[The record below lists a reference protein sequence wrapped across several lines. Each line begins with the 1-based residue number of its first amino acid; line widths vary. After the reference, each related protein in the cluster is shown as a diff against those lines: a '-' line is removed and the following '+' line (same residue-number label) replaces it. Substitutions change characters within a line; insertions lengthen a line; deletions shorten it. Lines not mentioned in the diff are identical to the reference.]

1 MLVKRYETH
10 HKPSHPVSLANYYGM
25 KDQKAKASDA
35 DQRRSVKVPLVFW
48 YAQGLPMVLNHNRYT
63 HCGWTNGSTGRASN
77 IVLDPREP
85 PDDGEGDFR
94 ELHTRCVV
102 TLAGG
107 TVR

>member
-1 MLVKRYETH
+1 VGHGRAAAILQAGSQLPMQDPLPPPPKINH
-10 HKPSHPVSLANYYGM
+10 DCAPVNCIIFDL
-25 KDQKAKASDA
+25 
-35 DQRRSVKVPLVFW
+35 SVG
-48 YAQGLPMVLNHNRYT
+48 YAQGHPMVLNHNRYT